1 LTSGKVF
8 RQNDAAAFPAPKK
21 TFLKKMLVPKKLK
34 YRKVHRGRGT
44 LRGIANNGYEIAF
57 GSFGLKAVGRGEI
70 TSRQIES
77 ARRAINRYLKRAGKL
92 WIRIFPH
99 KPVTTKAAEVPMG
112 SGKGS
117 VEFYVFPTVPGKIL
131 FELEGVSE
139 EMAREAFRLAMH
151 KLPLKTK
158 FVKREF

>member
-1 LTSGKVF
+1 MS
-8 RQNDAAAFPAPKK
+8 
-21 TFLKKMLVPKKLK
+21 
-34 YRKVHRGRGT
+34 
-44 LRGIANNGYEIAF
+44 EISF
-57 GSFGLKAVGRGEI
+57 GSFALKAVGRGEL
-70 TSRQIES
+70 TSRQIEA
-77 ARRAINRYLKRAGKL
+77 ARKAINRHLKRVGKL

-99 KPVTTKAAEVPMG
+99 KPVTRKAAEVPMG

-131 FELEGVSE
+131 FELEGVPE
-139 EMAREAFRLAMH
+139 DLAREAFRLATH